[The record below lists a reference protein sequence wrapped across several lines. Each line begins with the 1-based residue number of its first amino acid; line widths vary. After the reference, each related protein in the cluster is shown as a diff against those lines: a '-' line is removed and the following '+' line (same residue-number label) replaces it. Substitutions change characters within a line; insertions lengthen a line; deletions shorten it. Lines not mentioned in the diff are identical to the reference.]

1 MADTMKKVLI
11 IIGKLYVGG
20 AERVGRDIGY
30 FADPERFEI
39 HYLVYGDDVGAYE
52 RELAEKGCRLIHMAP
67 PSAGYAAYWRALTKL
82 IRDEKYDVIHAH
94 TMFSSGWAMMAGKKY
109 GVPIRIAHSH
119 SIRGNEKRGL
129 VKNTYEK
136 TMRRLVLRYATCCV
150 GCGRGAGEWL
160 FGAAAFR
167 EKGTLIYNGI
177 GLDRFVFDAGIR
189 RKRRGEAGL
198 EDKFLIGHAGHL
210 AQVKNQRFLLE
221 LMPRILEKKPNA
233 FLLLLGGG
241 ADRAMLEEKI
251 RELGLEDH
259 VRMMGSVGN
268 VHEWLSAMDVF
279 VFPSLYEGTPLSI
292 LEVQANGLPCVI
304 SDSVPQDVFLT
315 DLLHPM
321 SLSDPK
327 GKWVEA
333 VLGARRG
340 ETGAYNRQLRNSDYA
355 VETAMDKIYHIYDR
369 GSKND

>member
-279 VFPSLYEGTPLSI
+279 VFPSLYEGMPLAMI
-292 LEVQANGLPCVI
+292 EAQTNGLPCVI
-304 SDSVPQDVFLT
+304 SDRIPDDVHLT
-315 DLLHPM
+315 DLVTAL
-321 SLSDPK
+321 SLEDSPERWSAAICGAARSDPARYAARMR
-327 GKWVEA
+327 E
-333 VLGARRG
+333 LGF
-340 ETGAYNRQLRNSDYA
+340 D
-355 VETAMDKIYHIYDR
+355 TAGMLEKIYALYEGR
-369 GSKND
+369 TL